1 MVVSFIISAHFPV
14 AMGDSVRKNK
24 KGGAGAAETLAA
36 DTSHFSAVHTPVSP
50 SAHAA
55 PVVPVAAIAV
65 SSVATSSVTTS
76 FATTPSST
84 ASSAATP
91 SVASASSIAKSI
103 TPSIVSSTVPASK
116 AAPVTAPAS
125 KYKEFSKAEIEKIYK
140 HYNRK
145 EILDDMV
152 RCSQNKEV
160 VGSFGGV
167 GYAKRPNII
176 EYPQD
181 ILAEVKRGIT
191 SFHASEELWSNP
203 LSINTELKRGEID
216 QLRIGW
222 DLILD
227 IDCKELDYSKI
238 AADFIIKA
246 LSFSGIKSIS
256 CKFSGNHG
264 FHIAVPWEA
273 FPKSIN
279 GKETRLLFP
288 EAPRAIAAYLKSL
301 VERKIG
307 QALMEY
313 ERAKQSSTSAKDLLE
328 LMIKKCDLDEE
339 QANLLK
345 KSFIYQQ
352 DGDGEELAEFDAFQ
366 LVGIDTILIAS
377 RHLYRQVY
385 SVNEKS
391 GLVSIPINPFKIL
404 AFEKKIANI
413 DYFIFSKFR
422 FLDREN
428 RENIVAGEASELL
441 INAYDYVSK
450 IKRDDE
456 MEQFQADAK
465 KKETASKYADLTE
478 KIPKEFFPPQ
488 IQKLLGPLQDGKKRA
503 MFILISFLRC
513 VGYTSADIEVIMREW
528 NEKHS
533 EPIRE
538 TFFRG
543 QLKSGLENPEK
554 IPPPNYDPQKYTTIT
569 GIPID
574 PLEMKMR
581 NPIAYAKAKYST
593 WIAENNKPKRVSK
606 KKKETAKTEAAD
618 IPDTT
623 DTPVG
628 EKAEG
633 YAKEEKPRERKKSAV
648 KAEEPSKL

>member
-1 MVVSFIISAHFPV
+1 
-14 AMGDSVRKNK
+14 MGDSEKSEYLDK
-24 KGGAGAAETLAA
+24 KVDASIVIPTHK
-36 DTSHFSAVHTPVSP
+36 S
-50 SAHAA
+50 
-55 PVVPVAAIAV
+55 V
-65 SSVATSSVTTS
+65 SSSEKSQVSAENVATIVTNNSV
-76 FATTPSST
+76 
-84 ASSAATP
+84 SSAPTNN
-91 SVASASSIAKSI
+91 
-103 TPSIVSSTVPASK
+103 SK
-116 AAPVTAPAS
+116 TNT
-125 KYKEFSKAEIEKIYK
+125 KYKEFSKAELEKIYK

-145 EILDDMV
+145 EILAEIV

-176 EYPQD
+176 EYAQD
-181 ILAEVKRGIT
+181 VLAEVKRGIT
-191 SFHASEELWSNP
+191 SLHASEELWSNP
-203 LSINTELKRGEID
+203 LSVNTELKRGEVD

-273 FPKSIN
+273 FPTSIN
-279 GKETRLLFP
+279 DKQTRLLFP

-328 LMIKKCDLDEE
+328 LMIQKCDLDSE
-339 QANLLK
+339 QATLLR
-345 KSFIYQQ
+345 KSFVYQQ
-352 DGDGEELAEFDAFQ
+352 DGDGEEIAEFDAFQ

-391 GLVSIPINPFKIL
+391 GLISIPINPHKIL
-404 AFEKKIANI
+404 SFDKKIAKLDLLI
-413 DYFIFSKFR
+413 LSKFK

-428 RENIVAGEASELL
+428 VQLGEASEL
-441 INAYDYVSK
+441 ITNAYDYVSK

-456 MEQFQADAK
+456 MEQFQADSK
-465 KKETASKYADLTE
+465 KKEKASQYADLTE
-478 KIPKEFFPPQ
+478 KVPKEFFPPQ

-503 MFILISFLRC
+503 MFILIAFLRC
-513 VGYTSADIEVIMREW
+513 VGYTSAEIEVIMREW
-528 NEKHS
+528 NEKHP

-574 PLEMKMR
+574 PLEVKMR

-593 WIAENNKPKRVSK
+593 WVTENSKPKRGAK
-606 KKKETAKTEAAD
+606 KKKEAA
-618 IPDTT
+618 
-623 DTPVG
+623 
-628 EKAEG
+628 EKESVSPAEV
-633 YAKEEKPRERKKSAV
+633 EEV
-648 KAEEPSKL
+648 KAK